1 MRRNPLEISPRIVY
15 MAFMLFQFLV
25 LFFFFVKGRSS
36 WVFLLFLM
44 TIFSILIRWRFSV
57 KEFNMLY
64 DVSLY
69 IALSFLYPEGSIF
82 LILTVF
88 YFTFHGRYLFAFYPL
103 GFGLYFSGGDAAL
116 YYAGVFLLGITL
128 HLWDRESRKHQE
140 NADELRSRIYQL
152 EETQANLLLD
162 YQDTERMSRLTERQ
176 RIAEILHDNLGH
188 ELTAAHL
195 SLKAADTIIQ
205 GEDTPAKI
213 PLRKSMERLE
223 SSLRQLKESVRQLE
237 PEKDNLDLNFEELTD
252 RFPFPV
258 RLEVQGDAR
267 QLKPYVRQ
275 LLHMSLK
282 EALTNATKHA
292 HPKLVDISLEVT
304 ETIARLTVKNDGVYE
319 ERSIHSGNGIRYMRK
334 RLEAVHGSLSTQ
346 KGKDDFLLV
355 IIIPLQKG

>member
-1 MRRNPLEISPRIVY
+1 MRRNPMEISPRIVY
-15 MAFMLFQFLV
+15 MAFMLFQFLA
-25 LFFFFVKGRSS
+25 LFFFFVKGRSP

-44 TIFSILIRWRFSV
+44 SIFSIVIRWRFPVSAYT
-57 KEFNMLY
+57 MLF

-69 IALSFLYPEGSIF
+69 IVLSLIYPGGSIF
-82 LILTVF
+82 LILFVF
-88 YFTFHGRYLFAFYPL
+88 YFTFQGRYFFALYPL
-103 GFGLYFSGGDAAL
+103 GFGLYFSGGDAGL

-128 HLWDRESRKHQE
+128 HLWNRESRRHQE
-140 NADELRSRIYQL
+140 NEDELRSRIYQL

-195 SLKAADTIIQ
+195 SLKAAETIIQ
-205 GEDTPAKI
+205 NEDTPAKI
-213 PLRKSMERLE
+213 PIRKSMERLE
-223 SSLRQLKESVRQLE
+223 KSLSQLKESVRQLE
-237 PEKDNLDLNFEELTD
+237 PDKDTLDLNFEELTD
-252 RFPFPV
+252 RFPLPV
-258 RLEVQGDAR
+258 KMEIEGDVR

-275 LLHMSLK
+275 LLQMSLK

-292 HPKLVDISLEVT
+292 HPNLVKISLEVT
-304 ETIARLTVKNDGVYE
+304 DTIARLTVKNDGIYE
-319 ERSIHSGNGIRYMRK
+319 ERSINSGNGIRYMRK